1 MVEVRLS
8 AVRVDLQ
15 SSTPVVLLEE
25 TEGAHRSL
33 PIFVGAPEATA
44 IAFALQGVELPRPMT
59 HDLMTELLEAL
70 GARLERVV
78 VTKLVESTFFAEL
91 QLRTGESGQSISCRP
106 SDGIALALR
115 TNSPLYVSDELMDA
129 EGMMIEPDD
138 DDEEGDDNPEEIVGE
153 FREFLDRVRPEDF
166 SG

>member
-59 HDLMTELLEAL
+59 HDLMTDLLAAF

-78 VTKLVESTFFAEL
+78 VTKLEESTFYAEM
-91 QLRTGESGQSISCRP
+91 QIQAGETNHAISCRP

-115 TNSPLYVSDELMDA
+115 TRSPLYVADDLMDA
-129 EGMMIEPDD
+129 EGLVIEPDED
-138 DDEEGDDNPEEIVGE
+138 DQTEGTSEEIVGE

>member
-25 TEGAHRSL
+25 TEGARRSL

-59 HDLMTELLEAL
+59 HDLMTQLIDSFDAH
-70 GARLERVV
+70 LERVV
-78 VTKLVESTFFAEL
+78 VTKLVESTYFAEL
-91 QLRTGESGQSISCRP
+91 QVRTGAKEIVISCRP

-115 TNSPLYVSDELMDA
+115 THSPLYVADEIMDL
-129 EGMMIEPDD
+129 EGLMIEA
-138 DDEEGDDNPEEIVGE
+138 DEDEVKETANPEEIVGE
-153 FREFLDRVRPEDF
+153 FRAFLDRVRPEDF
-166 SG
+166 TG

>member
-1 MVEVRLS
+1 M
-8 AVRVDLQ
+8 
-15 SSTPVVLLEE
+15 LLEE

-59 HDLMTELLEAL
+59 HDLMTQLLETF
-70 GARLERVV
+70 GAHLDRVV

-91 QLRTGESGQSISCRP
+91 RLTGTAGDHTISCRP

-115 TNSPLYVSDELMDA
+115 THSPLYVADDLMDA
-129 EGMMIEPDD
+129 EGLVIEPDD
-138 DDEEGDDNPEEIVGE
+138 DDVSDNANPEEIVGE

>member
-15 SSTPVVLLEE
+15 SSTPVVLLQE

-59 HDLMTELLEAL
+59 HDLMQQLLEAL
-70 GARLERVV
+70 GARLTRVV
-78 VTKLVESTFFAEL
+78 VTELRDSTFFAEL
-91 QLRTGESGQSISCRP
+91 QLRAGDKDVVVSCRP
-106 SDGIALALR
+106 SDGIALATR
-115 TNSPLYVSDELMDA
+115 MHSPLYVADELMDA
-129 EGMMIEPDD
+129 EGMVIEPEETDVSEGND
-138 DDEEGDDNPEEIVGE
+138 ADELVGE
-153 FREFLDRVRPEDF
+153 FREFLDTVRPEDF
-166 SG
+166 SS

>member
-1 MVEVRLS
+1 MREVRLS
-8 AVRVDLQ
+8 AVRVDLH

-59 HDLMTELLEAL
+59 HDLMTQLLDTF
-70 GARLERVV
+70 GARLDKVV
-78 VTKLVESTFFAEL
+78 VTRLEESTFYAEMEI
-91 QLRTGESGQSISCRP
+91 QAGGSTHAISCRP

-115 TNSPLYVSDELMDA
+115 TRSPLYVSDDLMDS
-129 EGMMIEPDD
+129 EGLVIEADEDD
-138 DDEEGDDNPEEIVGE
+138 QTEGGNPEEIMGE
-153 FREFLDRVRPEDF
+153 FREFLDRVSPEDF
-166 SG
+166 GG

>member
-1 MVEVRLS
+1 MVEVRLT

-15 SSTPVVLLEE
+15 SSNPVVLLEE

-59 HDLMTELLEAL
+59 HDLMTDVLETL
-70 GARLERVV
+70 GTRLERVV

-91 QLRTGESGQSISCRP
+91 QLRTGEQSRVISCRP
-106 SDGIALALR
+106 SDAIALALR
-115 TNSPLYVSDELMDA
+115 THSPLYVADDLMDA
-129 EGMMIEPDD
+129 EGLLIQPDD
-138 DDEEGDDNPEEIVGE
+138 DDVDEDESPEEIVGE
-153 FREFLDRVRPEDF
+153 FREFLDSVRPEDF

>member
-44 IAFALQGVELPRPMT
+44 IAFALQGVDLPRPMT
-59 HDLMTELLEAL
+59 HDLLTQTIETLGGHLNRIVVTEL
-70 GARLERVV
+70 RD
-78 VTKLVESTFFAEL
+78 STFYAEL
-91 QLRTGESGQSISCRP
+91 QLRTGEREVVISCRP
-106 SDGIALALR
+106 SDGIALAVR
-115 TNSPLYVSDELMDA
+115 TRSPIYVSDDLMDQ
-129 EGMMIEPDD
+129 EGLVVEPDED
-138 DDEEGDDNPEEIVGE
+138 DVSEPGNPDELVGE
-153 FREFLDRVRPEDF
+153 FREFLDSVRPEDF